1 MTILYLFR
9 SLAVWGG
16 IERILIEKMNFL
28 VQEYDM
34 DIYLLTSDQG
44 QHPIPY
50 HLDDNVK
57 REDLGINFHHR
68 YRYGLFK
75 RLWVGHQKTILYER
89 LLHSRIQTIK
99 PDVIICTTSDPVSSI
114 VKVKGSIPLII
125 ESHSIC
131 SRTINQ
137 GKFWFLRIVNRFT
150 FLKAISKVQVVVALT
165 EGDAAEWRK
174 YHPNVVVIPNFISRE
189 SEEQASLESKH
200 VIFVGRFDYQ
210 KRVLDALS
218 IWEEVFK
225 RFPDWILDI
234 YGEGEMKDEIESRVS
249 NMKNVILHQP
259 TDKIYDCY
267 RNSSVLILTS
277 LFEPFGLVILEAMS
291 CGLPVVAYDCPYG
304 PASIITDGHDGF
316 LVPNQNKNMFVD
328 KVCSLLSDFDL
339 RCQMGSGGRKS
350 SVRYYPECIVPQWL
364 SLFLQ
369 CIKEN
374 VI

>member
-9 SLAVWGG
+9 SLAIWGG
-16 IERILIEKMNFL
+16 IERILVEKMNFL
-28 VQEYDM
+28 VQEYGM
-34 DIYLLTSDQG
+34 NIYLLTTDQG

-50 HLDDNVK
+50 HLEDNVK

-68 YRYGLFK
+68 YRFSLFK
-75 RLWVGHQKTILYER
+75 RLWVGHQNTILYER

-137 GKFWFLRIVNRFT
+137 GKFWFLRIVNRLT

-277 LFEPFGLVILEAMS
+277 LFEPFGLVLPEAMN
-291 CGLPVVAYDCPYG
+291 CGLPVVAFDCPYG
-304 PASIITDGHDGF
+304 PAEIITDGKDGF
-316 LVPNQNKNMFVD
+316 LVKNRNFEIFVEKLCLLMD
-328 KVCSLLSDFDL
+328 KRDYRIKIGEAARLSSMRFEAEDIMYKW
-339 RCQMGSGGRKS
+339 RR
-350 SVRYYPECIVPQWL
+350 
-364 SLFLQ
+364 LFLQ
-369 CIKEN
+369 L
-374 VI
+374 VSL

>member
-1 MTILYLFR
+1 M
-9 SLAVWGG
+9 
-16 IERILIEKMNFL
+16 
-28 VQEYDM
+28 
-34 DIYLLTSDQG
+34 
-44 QHPIPY
+44 
-50 HLDDNVK
+50 
-57 REDLGINFHHR
+57 
-68 YRYGLFK
+68 
-75 RLWVGHQKTILYER
+75 
-89 LLHSRIQTIK
+89 
-99 PDVIICTTSDPVSSI
+99 
-114 VKVKGSIPLII
+114 
-125 ESHSIC
+125 
-131 SRTINQ
+131 
-137 GKFWFLRIVNRFT
+137 
-150 FLKAISKVQVVVALT
+150 
-165 EGDAAEWRK
+165 
-174 YHPNVVVIPNFISRE
+174 
-189 SEEQASLESKH
+189 
-200 VIFVGRFDYQ
+200 GRFDYQ

-218 IWEEVFK
+218 IWEEVCK

-234 YGEGEMKDEIESRVS
+234 YGEGEMKDEIESRVP

-350 SVRYYPECIVPQWL
+350 SVRYYPECIVPQWP

-374 VI
+374 VM